1 MKTEEEKISGILQT
15 AAPYMTLGLQ
25 IAAAVVLFL
34 FIGKF
39 ADEQFGTKPWLMVAG
54 IVIGFTGGMIHFFR
68 EVIALSNKEEHERR
82 NKV

>member
-1 MKTEEEKISGILQT
+1 MQA

-34 FIGKF
+34 FIGKY
-39 ADEQFGTKPWLMVAG
+39 ADDKLGTKPWLMVAG

-68 EVIALSNKEEHERR
+68 EVIELSNKEEHERH

>member
-1 MKTEEEKISGILQT
+1 MQA

-25 IAAAVVLFL
+25 IAVAVILFL
-34 FIGKF
+34 FIGKY
-39 ADEQFGTKPWLMVAG
+39 ADDKFGTKPWLMVAG

-68 EVIALSNKEEHERR
+68 EVIELSNKEEHERR